1 MDEPGGILPGGVA
14 LDGDEVRQVHHL
26 PAVAAGKDPGDRG
39 LEEPVG
45 YRPVA
50 PGVQRHP
57 GLGGDLVFRDQAHG
71 EEEGVTVHPP
81 PGAGDG
87 AAGPVHLAQFHPL
100 QPPGPEDPGD
110 GGLEVEGDAEVV
122 EALDYV
128 PLQPP
133 GGGALFGHAQHLG
146 PLQGEPP
153 GHDQADVPGPQ
164 EHHPAAHHQVF
175 GVHQVLGGAGGVYP
189 CRPGAGDGDGP
200 PGPLPAAGGQH
211 HRPRLAV
218 EQPLPGDGGEAAVRG
233 EAGDHGSSAQMGPG
247 GQGLSLGPVG
257 VLRAGEGLPVPD
269 EAKAVVDALV
279 ENAPHLV
286 LPLQHQDGGCPCLLS
301 ALGGGQTSGAA
312 AHDDHV
318 IVRLVHSFTL
328 PVNSGDP
335 APR

>member
-1 MDEPGGILPGGVA
+1 M
-14 LDGDEVRQVHHL
+14 
-26 PAVAAGKDPGDRG
+26 
-39 LEEPVG
+39 
-45 YRPVA
+45 
-50 PGVQRHP
+50 
-57 GLGGDLVFRDQAHG
+57 
-71 EEEGVTVHPP
+71 
-81 PGAGDG
+81 
-87 AAGPVHLAQFHPL
+87 
-100 QPPGPEDPGD
+100 
-110 GGLEVEGDAEVV
+110 EGDSEVV

-133 GGGALFGHAQHLG
+133 GAGRCSATHSTWA
-146 PLQGEPP
+146 PSKVSRRAMIRPMSPEPRITTRRP
-153 GHDQADVPGPQ
+153 TIRFLVFIRFWAVP
-164 EHHPAAHHQVF
+164 A
-175 GVHQVLGGAGGVYP
+175 VYTP

-200 PGPLPAAGGQH
+200 RVRSRQPVARH

-233 EAGDHGSSAQMGPG
+233 EAGDHGPSAQLGPG
-247 GQGLSLGPVG
+247 GQGPLPWARWAYSGPVR
-257 VLRAGEGLPVPD
+257 VSPVPD

-286 LPLQHQDGGCPCLLS
+286 RPLQHQDGGCPCLLS
-301 ALGGGQTSGAA
+301 ALGGGQASGAA